1 MSTLTKSS
9 GKIYF
14 GYINFLKIKGK
25 TLAESDILVDILI
38 MNTLLR
44 NTFKKKQLKNHFS
57 SKQRPLL
64 FILKTFSKHNLH
76 SLALT

>member
-44 NTFKKKQLKNHFS
+44 NTFKKNNLKIISVQNKDHYY
-57 SKQRPLL
+57 LY
-64 FILKTFSKHNLH
+64 
-76 SLALT
+76 

>member
-1 MSTLTKSS
+1 MSTLTKLS

-14 GYINFLKIKGK
+14 GYINFLNIKGK

-44 NTFKKKQLKNHFS
+44 NTLKKQLKNHFS
-57 SKQRPLL
+57 SKQRTLL

-76 SLALT
+76 TLALT